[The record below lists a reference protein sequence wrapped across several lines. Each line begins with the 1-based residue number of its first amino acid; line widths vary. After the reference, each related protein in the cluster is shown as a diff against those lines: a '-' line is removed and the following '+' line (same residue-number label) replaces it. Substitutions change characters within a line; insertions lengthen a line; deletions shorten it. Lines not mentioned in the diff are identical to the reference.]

1 MRCPLPPGL
10 GGIPG
15 IPVPTSHALTH
26 TGTIVLCGPQR
37 LRPTVGAIV
46 RDLGVKGPIGLITAG
61 WQERETEDEELRGH
75 LGLPAVNLRL
85 YGRWEEVFHND
96 PEVFEMHR
104 RRQDHVRQLQHL
116 HRRRLRRAMSACR
129 DMLQSE
135 AEPWLIEPE
144 RVDAI
149 AALTT
154 IDDHHLARVK
164 ALHLRFEAEFKPAE
178 RPSIAAQRAEI
189 AEVLQDVDVVA
200 IAGGHVAVLLNRLR
214 LLALRP
220 LLATRTVVAW
230 SAGAMAM
237 TDRVLLFHDSP
248 PQGAG
253 DAEMLDHGLGLAP
266 AVVVLPHAHR
276 RLRLDDRGRVGLM
289 ARRVRPAQCLAL
301 ADGSYVIAEQGRITA
316 GSEGVRAFA
325 DDGALVALPAGAF
338 Q

>member
-1 MRCPLPPGL
+1 M
-10 GGIPG
+10 
-15 IPVPTSHALTH
+15 TH
-26 TGTIVLCGPQR
+26 TGTIILCGPQR
-37 LRPTVGAIV
+37 LRPTIGAVV
-46 RDLGVKGPIGLITAG
+46 RDLAVKGPIGLITAG
-61 WQERETEDEELRGH
+61 WQERETEDDELRGH

-104 RRQDHVRQLQHL
+104 RRQDQLRQLQHL
-116 HRRRLRRAMSACR
+116 HRRRLKHAMAACR
-129 DMLQSE
+129 NMLDRE

-144 RVDAI
+144 RAAAI
-149 AALTT
+149 AALTA
-154 IDDHHLARVK
+154 IDAHHLARVK
-164 ALHLRFEAEFKPAE
+164 ELHLRFEAEFKPAE
-178 RPSIAAQRAEI
+178 RPSIAAQRAEL
-189 AEVLQDVDVVA
+189 AEVLQDIDTVA

-220 LLATRTVVAW
+220 LLATRTVIAW

-237 TDRVLLFHDSP
+237 TERVLLFHDSP

-266 AVVVLPHAHR
+266 ALVVLPHAHR

-289 ARRVRPAQCLAL
+289 ARRVRPARCLAL
-301 ADGSYVIAEQGRITA
+301 ADGCYVRVENGSVTA
-316 GSEGVRAFA
+316 SSDGVREFA
-325 DDGALVALPAGAF
+325 DDGTLVDLPAGAA